1 MRRACSGPQVLAPI
15 LAAALAL
22 ALLVLL
28 SLAAAAQPGAAAAA
42 AGARPAGLRADV
54 LAQLADAE
62 KKLTALTQAVPA
74 GKLTWRPAAGVR
86 SFGEVMLHVA
96 AANYDIA
103 SVWGVKPPAG
113 IDMGAARGLGK
124 GGTDQDKEKVIAGV
138 GASFDHLRKAILALA
153 DKDLDREIDL
163 FGQKGTVREALL
175 GAAIHPHE
183 HLGQA
188 IAYARMIGIV
198 PPWTAAQQAAPP
210 KPGR

>member
-1 MRRACSGPQVLAPI
+1 MRRVCAGSPVLALIPAAV
-15 LAAALAL
+15 LASVLLAL
-22 ALLVLL
+22 PAPPL
-28 SLAAAAQPGAAAAA
+28 AAQPAAAAA
-42 AGARPAGLRADV
+42 AKPTGLRADV

-62 KKLTALTQAVPA
+62 EKLTALTQAIPA

-86 SFGEVMLHVA
+86 SIGEVVLHVA

-103 SVWGVKPPAG
+103 TVWGVKPPPG
-113 IDMGAARGLGK
+113 TDMGAARGLDK
-124 GGTDQDKEKVIAGV
+124 GGTDKDKDKMIAGLK
-138 GASFDHLRKAILALA
+138 ASFDHLRKAISALT

-163 FGQKGTVREALL
+163 FGQKGTVREAVL

-188 IAYARMIGIV
+188 IAYARVIGIV